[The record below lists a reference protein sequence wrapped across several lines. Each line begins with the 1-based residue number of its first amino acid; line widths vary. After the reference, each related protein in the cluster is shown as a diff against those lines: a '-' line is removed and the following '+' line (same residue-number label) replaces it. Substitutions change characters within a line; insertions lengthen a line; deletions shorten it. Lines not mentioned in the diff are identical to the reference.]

1 MILGGMPAVLD
12 EYLLSGD
19 LNSCSR
25 IQTAILQTLRDDVGK
40 YASRARHRYLQK
52 VLYAVPKMAAPEFKY
67 SHEDLLARRYGPGS
81 KLSADVSGA
90 RTAGS

>member
-25 IQTAILQTLRDDVGK
+25 IQTAILQALLDDFGK
-40 YASRARHRYLQK
+40 YASRAD
-52 VLYAVPKMAAPEFKY
+52 PNSAAAF
-67 SHEDLLARRYGPGS
+67 
-81 KLSADVSGA
+81 
-90 RTAGS
+90 